1 MPLPTPNVEESQE
14 DFMSRCMADGI
25 MNVEFPDSE
34 QRYAVCMAQYTD
46 KVIAD
51 FRERL
56 Q

>member
-25 MNVEFPDSE
+25 MNVEFPDAE
-34 QRYAVCMAQYTD
+34 QRYAVCITQYTE
-46 KVIAD
+46 KIVED

>member
-1 MPLPTPNVEESQE
+1 MPLPTPNVDESQQ

-34 QRYAVCMAQYTD
+34 QRYAVCMTQYTE
-46 KVIAD
+46 KIVAD

-56 Q
+56 